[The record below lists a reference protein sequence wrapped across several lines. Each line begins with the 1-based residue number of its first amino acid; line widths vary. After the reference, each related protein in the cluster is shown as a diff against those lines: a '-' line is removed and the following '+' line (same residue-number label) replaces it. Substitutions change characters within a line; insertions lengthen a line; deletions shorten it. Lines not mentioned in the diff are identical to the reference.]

1 MNDFHDV
8 RFPVRLAFG
17 ARGGPRRQV
26 AITSLSNGQ
35 EHRNSSQRFSRRVY
49 DAGTALKSIADVYT
63 LLNFFEARQGQLY
76 AFKFRD
82 PLDYKSSRIHAPI
95 TPLDQIIGYG
105 DDVQTRFTLS
115 KTYSDEAGDTFRWI
129 TKPISTSVLVAVD
142 GLTTD
147 SFDVDP
153 LRGTIDFV
161 VPPPMGAAITAGFE
175 FDVPVRFDMA
185 QLDISLDA
193 FGAGEI
199 QSIPLIEVLDHA

>member
-1 MNDFHDV
+1 M
-8 RFPVRLAFG
+8 
-17 ARGGPRRQV
+17 
-26 AITSLSNGQ
+26 
-35 EHRNSSQRFSRRVY
+35 
-49 DAGTALKSIADVYT
+49 
-63 LLNFFEARQGQLY
+63 NFFEARQGQLY

-115 KTYSDEAGDTFRWI
+115 KTYNDEAGDTFRWI

-147 SFDVDP
+147 SFDVDA